1 MIKKLS
7 AIAVVGILTTA
18 GLIVTGPTASSA
30 PLEEGP
36 CIIAVWKDDPSI
48 TAQRGDCSAE
58 AEMPER
64 PVGFLMENNIHVV
77 DTRTIPTFY
86 HVRVVNERS
95 GAVVVDQDYSAGHM
109 AALSDYVQVPV
120 ADADT
125 DRPTYLVTLTVDGI
139 DYSYS
144 LTPDQYAVVDGEW
157 TIHVDTFLEDGVFR
171 HQTPPWFVY

>member
-1 MIKKLS
+1 MLKKVY
-7 AIAVVGILTTA
+7 AIAVVGVLTTA

-36 CIIAVWKDDPSI
+36 CVIAVRADDPSI

-58 AEMPER
+58 AEMPV
-64 PVGFLMENNIHVV
+64 PSVGFLMENNIQVV
-77 DTRTIPTFY
+77 DTRNPPTFF

-95 GAVVVDQDYSAGHM
+95 GDVVVDQDYSAGNV
-109 AALSDYVQVPV
+109 AALSDFVQVPV
-120 ADADT
+120 ADAET
-125 DRPTYLVTLTVDGI
+125 DRPTYLITLTVDGS

-144 LTPDQYAVVDGEW
+144 LTPDQYADVDGEW